1 MYGRA
6 VPFKSVEN
14 PQTDQ
19 NPQNYRASDP
29 LFCHNASMALASRAA
44 WSSKKST
51 ANNQYQGPT
60 PIQTIKSKYQQ
71 KHKYQHHTR
80 INIMAFQAKSNALEN
95 KNICTFKMA
104 IYNKENKH

>member
-1 MYGRA
+1 MAGLSRSK
-6 VPFKSVEN
+6 VPKIPRQSKIPKTTV
-14 PQTDQ
+14 PVI
-19 NPQNYRASDP
+19 
-29 LFCHNASMALASRAA
+29 LFSATVPVALARRAA
-44 WSSKKST
+44 WLSKKST

-71 KHKYQHHTR
+71 KHKYQHQIR